1 MANRPQQLTLPPLRT
16 YSRTEFTALRA
27 RVKGL
32 PIATIARLYFDADTT
47 EPLEV
52 ERLLRTMRDDLVARA
67 LQQGSSV
74 LVAHLQAAIAK
85 YGEPRLTPVSLQL
98 IEQVAG
104 AWAAA
109 APAADHAVG
118 RWFRPLIAERL
129 AAEGITTLAELVALC
144 NRRGGSW
151 WRSVPRIGPGR
162 ARVLVAWLRRHTAT
176 LGLAVDVDVVM
187 SDPLVAPG
195 PAVEPAR
202 GQLVPLERLAV
213 PHPLSGAQ
221 GANRA
226 PLFPYIRAPH
236 DLAAVRA
243 YLNRYASQ
251 AATQRAYRRELERF
265 LLWAIVERRAAL
277 SSLLVEDCDA
287 YKAFLAAPSAAF
299 CGAPASRASGRWRP
313 FAPSG
318 LSLDSQRYAVRT
330 LRAAFEWLVKV
341 RYLAGN
347 PWAAVTDPKPVK
359 RARALRIERA
369 LPYDLWARTRASLA
383 EWSDGAG
390 PAAPRWRAAR
400 ALLLLMGDAGLRIAE
415 AVAVARDALEL
426 HPADGEIPATW
437 ELQVV
442 GKGNKERFVPVS
454 AACVDALRAHWRDRA
469 LAFDAPGALASR
481 EALIA
486 PLVIPPTPRARAK
499 FAVDAGDTEDAS
511 TRRAG
516 GYSVRGARGLV
527 QWAVAQLQA
536 TLPDLT
542 EAERRQLARLSP
554 HAFRH
559 TFGTQ
564 SVATDVP
571 LDVVQQLLGHASL
584 QTTSVYVTAE
594 QKRRRRELAK
604 YHARL
609 SAPPSDDS

>member
-1 MANRPQQLTLPPLRT
+1 MSNRPQQLTLPPLRT

-32 PIATIARLYFDADTT
+32 PIATIVRLYFDADTT

-52 ERLLRTMRDDLVARA
+52 ERLLRTMRDDLVTRA
-67 LQQGSSV
+67 LQEGSSV
-74 LVAHLQAAIAK
+74 LVSHLQAAIARH
-85 YGEPRLTPVSLQL
+85 GEPRLTPVSLQL

-109 APAADHAVG
+109 APAADHPVG
-118 RWFRPLIAERL
+118 RWFRPLVADRF
-129 AAEGITTLAELVALC
+129 ADEGIATLGELVALC
-144 NRRGGSW
+144 NARGGSW
-151 WRSVPRIGPGR
+151 WRSVPRIGAGR
-162 ARVLVAWLRRHTAT
+162 ARVLVAWLRRHADT
-176 LGLAVDVDVVM
+176 LGVAIAVDVDLTE
-187 SDPLVAPG
+187 PLVAPG

-202 GQLVPLERLAV
+202 GQLVPLERLAI

-221 GANRA
+221 GVNRA
-226 PLFPYIRAPH
+226 PGFSYIAAPH

-243 YLNRYASQ
+243 YLARYTSQ

-265 LLWAIVERRAAL
+265 VLWAIVERGAAL
-277 SSLLVEDCDA
+277 SSLRVEDCDA

-313 FAPSG
+313 FAPGG

-347 PWAAVTDPKPVK
+347 PWVAVTDPKPVK
-359 RARALRIERA
+359 RARKLQIERA
-369 LPYDLWARTRASLA
+369 LPFDLWARTRASLA
-383 EWSDGAG
+383 AWSDGAG

-415 AVAVARDALEL
+415 AAAVARDALAL
-426 HPADGEIPATW
+426 HPADGDIPAMW
-437 ELQVV
+437 ELQVI
-442 GKGNKERFVPVS
+442 GKGDKERFVPIG
-454 AACVDALRAHWRDRA
+454 AACVDALRAHWGDRA
-469 LAFDAPGALASR
+469 LAFDVPDASASR

-499 FAVDAGDTEDAS
+499 FAVASVDDGDAAEPAAD
-511 TRRAG
+511 RAG

-527 QWAVAQLQA
+527 QWAVTQLQA
-536 TLPDLT
+536 NLADLT

-609 SAPPSDDS
+609 AAEL